1 MYIVNPGEEIFVP
14 LGIWPNSPVKLEFRR
29 DRDFARFRLEKGLYK
44 SKEKCNESIDYIYGG
59 THPMNIHFTLVNLY
73 FASY

>member
-1 MYIVNPGEEIFVP
+1 MYIVHPGEEIFVP

-59 THPMNIHFTLVNLY
+59 TYPIYGKNY
-73 FASY
+73 FLLCFI